1 MVVGGKIICEGTVT
15 ENTTRKEKKKR
26 QGKSKEK
33 NKKQDTNTVEVRF
46 MQKNLFF
53 YLNGGMYFCTGPLFF
68 RTIVTLVFGLLKQSL
83 SLVGP
88 YHALW
93 FGCFIPQDVT
103 SYISG
108 TCTLFHHSW

>member
-53 YLNGGMYFCTGPLFF
+53 T
-68 RTIVTLVFGLLKQSL
+68 
-83 SLVGP
+83 
-88 YHALW
+88 
-93 FGCFIPQDVT
+93 
-103 SYISG
+103 
-108 TCTLFHHSW
+108 

>member
-15 ENTTRKEKKKR
+15 ENMTRKEKKKR

-53 YLNGGMYFCTGPLFF
+53 T
-68 RTIVTLVFGLLKQSL
+68 
-83 SLVGP
+83 
-88 YHALW
+88 
-93 FGCFIPQDVT
+93 
-103 SYISG
+103 
-108 TCTLFHHSW
+108 